1 MISMAMISKPEMLI
15 ADEPTT
21 ALDAQIQLEIIN
33 LIKDLKTKFHCTVLF
48 ISHDLSLV
56 HSFADY
62 IYVMKSGKIV
72 EHGPTNVIFENP
84 SEEYT
89 QLLLRCKPTLTYTP
103 YRLPTLHQKYDFNLL
118 NATKKSNNIIGDIV
132 LNVEN
137 LNVIHQNK
145 TIWGQK
151 VYNHILKNINFN
163 VKSNE
168 CLGIIGE
175 SGSGKTTLLK
185 TILGLIKPDN
195 GLVEYKGEKL
205 DIISN
210 RTKNLFRSIQWVQQN
225 PYTSLPPNMAIGKHF
240 NAILKLHNIG
250 KNADERNKIIS
261 ETLELCQ
268 MPVDILDRYPHQF
281 SGGQLQR
288 LAIAQALLVNPEII
302 LLDEPVSSLD
312 VSIQAAIINLL
323 NDIKDNKKITYLF
336 ITHDIMLANYFCDSL
351 IVLYKGEIVEQ
362 GLSKDIIKKPQHS
375 YTKLLINSY

>member
-1 MISMAMISKPEMLI
+1 
-15 ADEPTT
+15 
-21 ALDAQIQLEIIN
+21 
-33 LIKDLKTKFHCTVLF
+33 
-48 ISHDLSLV
+48 
-56 HSFADY
+56 
-62 IYVMKSGKIV
+62 
-72 EHGPTNVIFENP
+72 
-84 SEEYT
+84 
-89 QLLLRCKPTLTYTP
+89 
-103 YRLPTLHQKYDFNLL
+103 
-118 NATKKSNNIIGDIV
+118 
-132 LNVEN
+132 
-137 LNVIHQNK
+137 
-145 TIWGQK
+145 
-151 VYNHILKNINFN
+151 
-163 VKSNE
+163 
-168 CLGIIGE
+168 
-175 SGSGKTTLLK
+175 
-185 TILGLIKPDN
+185 
-195 GLVEYKGEKL
+195 
-205 DIISN
+205 
-210 RTKNLFRSIQWVQQN
+210 
-225 PYTSLPPNMAIGKHF
+225 MAIGKHF